1 MSLEEVPEFTRFA
14 AQSREAVLVSILRQP
29 TASTIG
35 LANQV
40 RRWLAESGAVLPADV
55 HDETFYDQSDLVR
68 ASIGSVGD
76 SLLIGALIAILAL
89 SLFLG
94 SVRLGLA
101 GAVLLPG
108 SIVLTLLGLA
118 LIGQSLNMMTLG
130 GIAAAVGLVLDDA
143 VVVLEHLAHRA
154 APNPAALDVSAAMAE
169 IFPSLLGS
177 SLCTI
182 VIFLPFMY
190 LDGVAGAFFRV
201 LALTMTLML
210 GSSLLLC
217 ITAIPLLARPKP
229 EPTLGSRRTASWFA
243 QSIQYAVDHPWV
255 AVVPACILIASV
267 LPLRGSLGTGFLP
280 DMDEGSLIMDFYSP
294 AGTSIQE
301 TDRILTE
308 VEREISATP
317 EIEAWS
323 RRTGEQLGFFITEPN
338 HGDYVLRLR
347 PRRGRSANEIAD
359 DLRRRI
365 THSQAA
371 LRVEFGQL
379 VEDVIGDLTTS
390 PQPIEMRIFSED
402 RGFLAA
408 KARQAAEPSRAFAA
422 SWTST
427 MASW

>member
-1 MSLEEVPEFTRFA
+1 M
-14 AQSREAVLVSILRQP
+14 
-29 TASTIG
+29 
-35 LANQV
+35 
-40 RRWLAESGAVLPADV
+40 
-55 HDETFYDQSDLVR
+55 
-68 ASIGSVGD
+68 
-76 SLLIGALIAILAL
+76 
-89 SLFLG
+89 
-94 SVRLGLA
+94 
-101 GAVLLPG
+101 
-108 SIVLTLLGLA
+108 LTLLGLA
-118 LIGQSLNMMTLG
+118 LMGQSLNMMTLG

-143 VVVLEHLAHRA
+143 VVVVEHLAHRA
-154 APNPAALDVSAAMAE
+154 APNRAALDVSEAMAE
-169 IFPSLLGS
+169 ISPSLLGS

-182 VIFLPFMY
+182 VIFVPFMY

-390 PQPIEMRIFSED
+390 PQPIEIENVQRRSGFPCGEGAPGGRAHLGRSRR
-402 RGFLAA
+402 RGHQRWPRGER
-408 KARQAAEPSRAFAA
+408 ARHFHPSRPRCVPPRARRGRPCPLCRVTIEGSRRAGSTAGECAPGRCASSFRCRAA
-422 SWTST
+422 
-427 MASW
+427 